1 MAAIS
6 ERTPDFS
13 HGMTTIGFCTGL
25 YTFFT
30 AFDFVAVFP
39 GVSVG
44 RITAILLLMVLLFEC
59 SKARVPKA
67 KYVGAVFAFAFSCL
81 AVLLLMRNP
90 ASGLPGLMSYAL
102 NIAVFILVVS
112 LPLSSRDKIFC
123 ERMLVASAL
132 LMCVLMVTNP
142 GSVGNEWAT
151 GRSVVN
157 IFGSQQD
164 PNQLCGYFIFA
175 VAFCSYRAFAKGNFW
190 LLLIVA
196 FSFYAVL
203 LTGSR
208 GGLLANMSACVAGVF
223 FGLSGT
229 KHKMAYFAVVAGL
242 FLLVALGVDEILSLL
257 PPSVASRFSSLSLD
271 SGAGS
276 LRFEAWEDVLG
287 AYLSSDLIH
296 QLFGHGYGSTMQ
308 VTFNGLVAHNTFI
321 EVLYSFGMLGFLA
334 FSLLLLFALI
344 AAFRKK
350 NYALVAALVGFYLL
364 IATLTDSSSK
374 TLWVMLTLAFL
385 DSDGEG
391 VETTSGD
398 GGR

>member
-1 MAAIS
+1 
-6 ERTPDFS
+6 
-13 HGMTTIGFCTGL
+13 
-25 YTFFT
+25 
-30 AFDFVAVFP
+30 
-39 GVSVG
+39 
-44 RITAILLLMVLLFEC
+44 
-59 SKARVPKA
+59 
-67 KYVGAVFAFAFSCL
+67 
-81 AVLLLMRNP
+81 
-90 ASGLPGLMSYAL
+90 
-102 NIAVFILVVS
+102 
-112 LPLSSRDKIFC
+112 
-123 ERMLVASAL
+123 
-132 LMCVLMVTNP
+132 
-142 GSVGNEWAT
+142 
-151 GRSVVN
+151 
-157 IFGSQQD
+157 
-164 PNQLCGYFIFA
+164 
-175 VAFCSYRAFAKGNFW
+175 
-190 LLLIVA
+190 
-196 FSFYAVL
+196 
-203 LTGSR
+203 
-208 GGLLANMSACVAGVF
+208 MSACVAGVF